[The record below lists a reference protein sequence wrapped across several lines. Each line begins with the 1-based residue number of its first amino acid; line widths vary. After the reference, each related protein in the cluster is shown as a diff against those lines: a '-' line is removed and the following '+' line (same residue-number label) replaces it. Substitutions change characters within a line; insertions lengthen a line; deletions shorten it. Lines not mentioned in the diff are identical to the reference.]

1 MIRLGINR
9 ADMLLLVA
17 VALTVLLLM
26 LLLSWLLE
34 ADRHARPSPLPST
47 YLDSGM
53 GTQALYLTLIELG
66 HEPARLPRMLT
77 AHDLDAFDG
86 LFMLGMDTTPTD
98 REWEALERWVHRG
111 GVLVLVP
118 FAPEPLE
125 RNPQVRS
132 VERDPEADTQASSAA
147 SGIDR
152 LALLTGQRLDLEHD
166 LHVPVRLSLDDP
178 FQAVWADSEGPVMA
192 EATAGQGRVVL
203 LSQPY
208 PLSNHG
214 LARADNMRLGS
225 NLLGVIADAGRREQP
240 VRIGFDEFRL
250 GLAERH
256 VMWRAMLAL
265 LLEGRWGLAIA
276 QVLVV
281 AMLALWAA
289 GRRFGRA
296 EDVTSPPQRRQGAFA
311 EAAGRLLRDA
321 GAAEMAMQSIER
333 DGRQRICQR
342 LRLPAT
348 ADDEQITEALDRQ
361 RARPDLAR
369 LWATAGQGETT
380 AARLLERTRAISKV
394 LEALD
399 DQPR

>member
-9 ADMLLLVA
+9 ADVLLLVS
-17 VALTVLLLM
+17 VALIVVLLTF
-26 LLLSWLLE
+26 LLSWLLE
-34 ADRHARPSPLPST
+34 GDRHARPSPLPST
-47 YLDSGM
+47 YMDTGM

-66 HEPARLPRMLT
+66 HEPARLSRMLT

-86 LFMLGMDTTPTD
+86 LFMLGMDTTPTN
-98 REWEALERWVHRG
+98 REWEALEGWVHRG

-125 RNPQVRS
+125 RDPQVRT
-132 VERDPEADTQASSAA
+132 VERDTEPGAQAASAA
-147 SGIDR
+147 SGIER
-152 LALLTGQRLDLEHD
+152 LALLTEQRLDHEHH
-166 LHVPVRLSLDDP
+166 LHLPLNLDAR
-178 FQAVWADSEGPVMA
+178 FQTLWADAEGPVIA
-192 EATAGQGRVVL
+192 EAAAGQGRVVL

-214 LARADNMRLGS
+214 LPRADNMRLGS
-225 NLLGVIADAGRREQP
+225 NLLGLIADAGRENEP
-240 VRIGFDEFRL
+240 LRIGFDEFRL

-256 VMWRAMLAL
+256 GMWRAMLAL
-265 LLEGRWGLAIA
+265 LLEGPWGLAIA

-321 GAAEMAMQSIER
+321 GAADLALQSIER
-333 DGRQRICQR
+333 DGRQRLCQR
-342 LRLPAT
+342 LHLPAT